1 MRTSSVFVVSG
12 QGLSVLPAGARRVMP
27 RCSGKQRRGFASLAA
42 AQRAADDA
50 AHDAYAADAAAHA
63 DKRQRTDD
71 AELSGA
77 SSLSLVSLLPGSR
90 RRALSALQ
98 AL

>member
-1 MRTSSVFVVSG
+1 
-12 QGLSVLPAGARRVMP
+12 MP
-27 RCSGKQRRGFASLAA
+27 RCSGKQRGGFASLAV
-42 AQRAADDA
+42 AQRAADEA
-50 AHDAYAADAAAHA
+50 VHDAYAADAAEHA